1 MRFFIIDSSLSRQMQ
16 KRALYPVIVGILGPG
31 PRHDYHVQT
40 TIEHLLMQSITFS
53 DQSCDL
59 MSDDA
64 VSHLL
69 TDRNSNPV
77 PIKIIATH
85 IQDQIS
91 VDVRLTGA
99 IALTEILVFL
109 QRFHSRFTLNI
120 TKKATLLRLS
130 SCLSNGQFLSTLS
143 SSGCKNLSSAGC
155 AHSGSES
162 MNLRALSFLGL
173 ICHFHV

>member
-1 MRFFIIDSSLSRQMQ
+1 MQ
-16 KRALYPVIVGILGPG
+16 KRALYPVIVGILSPG

-40 TIEHLLMQSITFS
+40 TIEHLLVQSITFP
-53 DQSCDL
+53 DQSCDPV
-59 MSDDA
+59 SDDA

-69 TDRNSNPV
+69 TDRDPNPV

-85 IQDQIS
+85 IQDKVTVHIRS
-91 VDVRLTGA
+91 TGA
-99 IALTEILVFL
+99 IAFTEIFVFL
-109 QRFHSRFTLNI
+109 QRFHSHFTLNI

-162 MNLRALSFLGL
+162 MNLRALSSLGL
-173 ICHFHV
+173 ICHFHVWYPP